1 MSLFGSLFSGVSG
14 LAAQSQAMAM
24 ISDNISNVNTVGY
37 KATTARFETLVTG
50 NGSADVY
57 SPGGVRST
65 PFRLVSQQGLIQ
77 ASASPLD
84 IALQGNGFF
93 VVRPDASAEAETLY
107 TRAGSFRPDSL
118 GNLVNVQGLF
128 LQGWPLD
135 ADGRLPGEIGNTTN
149 PTSSADLGSL
159 ETVSVQAINGVA
171 ASTTEVTMG
180 ANLRATQA
188 ILTGPLQSTVSL
200 GLTSSTDLG
209 LTAGD
214 QIDFTS
220 GGNSLTATYNP
231 APGAGEFSTLQDLA
245 DLINATSAFSAT
257 ISGAAADAT
266 LVVTGTD
273 PRQNLSIADVG
284 AGTAANA
291 IFGTGSITIGKTYD
305 PTASATNMASGTVTP
320 HFSRT
325 VRVFDAQGGG
335 HDLALDFIKVAQNT
349 WAVEISSAVA
359 SEVSATAPLI
369 NGQLVTGTV
378 AFNGDATLQSLSAA
392 LAQPITIDWTN
403 GASPSGISFN
413 FGTEGFTDG
422 LSQFDSAFN
431 VSFLNQNGSE
441 VGQLN
446 GVTIDDDGFVIAAF
460 NNGETRRLYKLP
472 IATFADP
479 TELQARDGNVF
490 AQTDASGEFNLREA
504 GNGGAGTIAASALEA
519 ANVDL
524 AKEFSDMIITQRAF
538 SASSRIIATVDEMLE
553 ELIRIR
559 R

>member
-50 NGSADVY
+50 DGGADTY

-84 IALQGNGFF
+84 IAIQGNGFF
-93 VVRPDASAEAETLY
+93 VVRPNTGADAETIY
-107 TRAGSFRPDSL
+107 TRAGSFRPDNL

-149 PTSSADLGSL
+149 TTSNADLNSL
-159 ETVSVQAINGVA
+159 KTVSVQAINGVA
-171 ASTTEVTMG
+171 ASTTEVTIG

-188 ILTGPLQSTVSL
+188 ILTGPLRSTLSL
-200 GLTSSTDLG
+200 GVTSTADLG

-214 QIDFTS
+214 QISFTS
-220 GGNSLTATYNP
+220 GANSLTVTYDP
-231 APGAGEFSTLQDLA
+231 APGAGEFSTLQQLS
-245 DLINATSAFSAT
+245 DLINASSAFSA
-257 ISGAAADAT
+257 IVSGAAADAT
-266 LVVTGTD
+266 LVVTGVD
-273 PRQNLSIADVG
+273 PRQDTVIDDVG
-284 AGTAANA
+284 AGTAGTTL
-291 IFGTGSITIGKTYD
+291 FGALPATIAATYD
-305 PTASATNMASGTVTP
+305 PADSAVNMASGAVVP

-335 HDLALDFIKVAQNT
+335 HDIAFDFLKVAQNT
-349 WAVEISSAVA
+349 WATEVYAANAGDVISGP
-359 SEVSATAPLI
+359 PLVDS
-369 NGQLVTGTV
+369 QLVTGTI
-378 AFNGDATLQSLSAA
+378 AFNGDATLQSLSGA
-392 LAQPITIDWTN
+392 LTQPITVNWSN
-403 GASPSGISFN
+403 GAAPSAVTFN
-413 FGTEGFTDG
+413 FGAEGFTDG

-446 GVTIDDDGFVIAAF
+446 GVSINDEGFVIASF
-460 NNGETRRLYKLP
+460 NNGETRRLFKLP

-504 GNGGAGTIAASALEA
+504 GSGGAGTIASSALEA

-524 AKEFSDMIITQRAF
+524 AKEFSDMIISQRAF
-538 SASSRIIATVDEMLE
+538 SASAKIISTVDEMLD